1 MRESGPERRGKCLEG
16 KGKEVQA
23 NTDQDSRFFP
33 VTWLCDYRLL
43 NLSRFQVLPNW
54 ENQLSYINKFV
65 ERIKL
70 AQANMPEI
78 SIWIVGKIVQNEYP
92 SITSFHSRPLG
103 EQTGSCVITEEKF
116 SREEIQTKQLLRLC
130 HRRHWCCV
138 SLSDNFLRTW
148 GPLAAGPD
156 LTPAPTGAA
165 GSVPIFIFGVQS
177 LVLREDMKCKSYP
190 GLRVSKTN
198 SKE

>member
-1 MRESGPERRGKCLEG
+1 MRREEKDSVWESQAQREGGKCLEG

-33 VTWLCDYRLL
+33 VTWFCDYRLL
-43 NLSRFQVLPNW
+43 NLSRSQVLPNW
-54 ENQLSYINKFV
+54 GNQLSYINRFV

-78 SIWIVGKIVQNEYP
+78 SIWIVGKIVQNEL
-92 SITSFHSRPLG
+92 PLWLLPAFTQGLKG

-116 SREEIQTKQLLRLC
+116 NRQEIQTKQLLRLC

-165 GSVPIFIFGVQS
+165 GSVPLFIFGVQS
-177 LVLREDMKCKSYP
+177 LVLREDMEYKS
-190 GLRVSKTN
+190 
-198 SKE
+198 